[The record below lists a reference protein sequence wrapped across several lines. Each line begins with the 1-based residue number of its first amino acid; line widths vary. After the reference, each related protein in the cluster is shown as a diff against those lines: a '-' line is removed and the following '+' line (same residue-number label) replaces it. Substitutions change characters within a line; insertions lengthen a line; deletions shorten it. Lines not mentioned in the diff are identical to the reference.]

1 VTNEDDD
8 LLDHAT
14 LPPRVHEF
22 RFRAACCWLSQEVEF
37 LGWRLRLE
45 TLMPSVPS
53 DPVPTSDG
61 QGGQYAVHSM

>member
-1 VTNEDDD
+1 MKMTIYWTKQ
-8 LLDHAT
+8 HSRRA
-14 LPPRVHEF
+14 VHEF

-37 LGWRLRLE
+37 LGWRLQLE
-45 TLMPSVPS
+45 VLMPSVPS